1 MKLVS
6 VNIER
11 AKHLERVIPFIEAEA
26 PDVLCL
32 QEVLEE
38 DLPRFTRILGGRA
51 VFAPMTMLPGM
62 TTPTGIAIVSPHPFK
77 EEITYY
83 RGAAGAVPQFDDTN
97 AETKYGSEHAML
109 VSADIVM
116 DRPYR
121 IATTHFTWTPDGTP
135 DDHQRRDLAAL
146 MPILESKGALAF
158 CGDFN
163 APRGGEIFSALSA
176 RWRDNI
182 PAAYEW
188 NLDLSLHRIGERM
201 KDEAKKAGHDGFMVD
216 GLFTTPS
223 YVASDVKLIPG
234 VSDHMAI
241 VASISREPSVLE

>member
-38 DLPRFTRILGGRA
+38 DLPRFTRVLGGRA
-51 VFAPMTMLPGM
+51 AFASMTMLPGM
-62 TTPTGIAIVSPHPFK
+62 STPTGIAIVSRHPF
-77 EEITYY
+77 EHEITYY
-83 RGAAGAVPQFDDTN
+83 RGEAGAVPRFDDTN
-97 AETKYGSEHAML
+97 AETKYGTEHAML
-109 VSADIVM
+109 MSADIVT
-116 DRPYR
+116 DRSYR
-121 IATTHFTWTPDGTP
+121 IATTHFTWTPDGRP
-135 DDHQRRDLAAL
+135 DDHQRRDLAVL
-146 MPILESKGALAF
+146 MPILESKGELAF
-158 CGDFN
+158 CADFN
-163 APRGGEIFSALSA
+163 APRGGEIFSALAA

-182 PAAYEW
+182 PSGYDW
-188 NLDLSLHRIGERM
+188 SLDLSLHRIGERM
-201 KDEAKKAGHDGFMVD
+201 KDEAQKAGHRGFMVD

-223 YVASDVKLIPG
+223 YVASDVKLVPG

-241 VASISREPSVLE
+241 VATISREVPMLE